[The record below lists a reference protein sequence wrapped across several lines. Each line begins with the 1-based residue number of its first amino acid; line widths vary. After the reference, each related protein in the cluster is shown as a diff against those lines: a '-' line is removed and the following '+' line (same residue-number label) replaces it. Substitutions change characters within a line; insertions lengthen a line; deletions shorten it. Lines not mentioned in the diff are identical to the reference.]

1 MGSDAEPEAMA
12 RPVIYGNRHMIF
24 GGQAGGYGFTV
35 LDGSRP
41 DPWRYL
47 MEAEPDNSAAGA
59 DQR

>member
-12 RPVIYGNRHMIF
+12 RLVIYGNRHMIF
-24 GGQAGGYGFTV
+24 GCLAGGYGFTV

-47 MEAEPDNSAAGA
+47 MEAEPDNSADVA